1 MLDNDNAPA
10 NFASPQVKAA
20 YDAMADDSRKGALAL
35 RRLIFQVAGDIR
47 GLNGLEECLKWGQP
61 SYLTRPKGMGTTIRI
76 GQPKSGGFAIYVHC
90 QTKVISSFAE
100 AFPGMDRIEGNR
112 AVLFEDE
119 SEIDAGRHGQLIHH
133 ALTYHL

>member
-1 MLDNDNAPA
+1 MLDQDEQPPD
-10 NFASPQVKAA
+10 FATAAVQAA
-20 YDAMADDSRKGALAL
+20 YDAMPVEARRGALAL
-35 RRLIFQVAGDIR
+35 RRLIYQVAGDIQ
-47 GLNGLEECLKWGQP
+47 GLARLEECLKWGQP

-76 GQPKSGGFAIYVHC
+76 GQPKTGGFAIYVHC
-90 QTKVISSFAE
+90 QTKVIASFAE

-112 AVLFEDE
+112 AVLFHDE